1 MAANSLTDNDI
12 TSLAQIFDTSLQ
24 YYCKHISPLE
34 SEYVKKLSTIMG
46 LGFTTVLV
54 DGDLLVIYESRLQ
67 TFIRYRNFKTQSGC
81 TEMLSR
87 AIAEVISIAAGL
99 FRLLGHQQYYDTF
112 VATVEN
118 VATHVVVQES
128 GKLVEAKRLL
138 QLLFQKHY

>member
-1 MAANSLTDNDI
+1 
-12 TSLAQIFDTSLQ
+12 
-24 YYCKHISPLE
+24 
-34 SEYVKKLSTIMG
+34 
-46 LGFTTVLV
+46 
-54 DGDLLVIYESRLQ
+54 
-67 TFIRYRNFKTQSGC
+67 
-81 TEMLSR
+81 MLSR
-87 AIAEVISIAAGL
+87 AIAEMISIAASL